1 MYNEILKKQVHYF
14 KEMEGAREDVCQIV
28 EDAAVKIADRIAEER
43 AAQKVIE
50 RKALIFRMKGH
61 RKMLKNTM
69 NTPMCVE
76 ME

>member
-1 MYNEILKKQVHYF
+1 MVSLQVVAV
-14 KEMEGAREDVCQIV
+14 KVTEGGCEVVCQIV